1 MTGLIIVM
9 ILIGC
14 LFVAASFM
22 VSEKLSERDVEAM
35 KEVTKSHIEV
45 LIKDRMA
52 DASVEMEETLS
63 NKINEA
69 MEKLDSKTDKETV
82 EKIMEISEYAKPV
95 LENMEKARSEVNF
108 IYAMLGEKQEA
119 IKSTTVEIQEI
130 QHKLGKINDSVEYK
144 IKELDE
150 ITQKVDGV
158 IEKASKV
165 ETPAPAFAAP
175 ITEQG
180 VFEVPEVTEPVL
192 QLGTEEVEAV
202 EKKTS
207 GRGRKKKEESA
218 DTYVMPQGVDKH
230 NLNMEILNMHDEG
243 LDSVEIA
250 RRLGIGQGEVKLVLG
265 LYLGES

>member
-52 DASVEMEETLS
+52 DASSEMEDILA
-63 NKINEA
+63 NKIDQA
-69 MEKLDSKTDKETV
+69 MEKMDSKTDKETV

-119 IKSTTVEIQEI
+119 IKTTTVDIQEI
-130 QHKLGKINDSVEYK
+130 QLRLGQINDSVEYK
-144 IKELDE
+144 LKELNALSE
-150 ITQKVDGV
+150 KVDGV
-158 IEKASKV
+158 IDRAAAIENKAVFNSN
-165 ETPAPAFAAP
+165 
-175 ITEQG
+175 TES
-180 VFEVPEVTEPVL
+180 ESYEIPEVTEPLL
-192 QLGTEEVEAV
+192 QLGTEEIEETA
-202 EKKTS
+202 KKTS
-207 GRGRKKKEESA
+207 NRGRKKKEE
-218 DTYVMPQGVDKH
+218 DNGPIVMPQGVDKH